1 MNSVRQNRKT
11 HAARLDEQIASLEA
25 MHETSGRDLQA
36 LKLAREI
43 LSEVPAKQT
52 ECSYELQRFTIT
64 GTMEQG
70 RCSECLED
78 SIGWGPQ
85 WKYCPLCGSKIVE
98 AKKESDPISRLQ
110 HDAVARAVNQLTGAR

>member
-1 MNSVRQNRKT
+1 MHSEREKRKK
-11 HAARLDEQIASLEA
+11 HAGRLDEQIASLEA

-52 ECSYELQRFTIT
+52 ECSYELQRFTTSGI
-64 GTMEQG
+64 MEQG

-78 SIGWGPQ
+78 SIGWSPK
-85 WKYCPLCGSKIVE
+85 WRHCPLCGSRIVSAEKE
-98 AKKESDPISRLQ
+98 ADPIARLQ
-110 HDAVARAVNQLTGAR
+110 HDAVKNAINQLTGAR

>member
-1 MNSVRQNRKT
+1 MNSEREKRKK
-11 HAARLDEQIASLEA
+11 HATRLDEQIASLEA

-52 ECSYELQRFTIT
+52 ECSYELQRFTIS
-64 GTMEQG
+64 GVMEQG

-78 SIGWGPQ
+78 SIGWSPR
-85 WKYCPLCGSKIVE
+85 WKHCPLCGSRIVS
-98 AKKESDPISRLQ
+98 AQKENDPIARLQ
-110 HDAVARAVNQLTGAR
+110 HDAVKQAVTQLTGAR

>member
-1 MNSVRQNRKT
+1 MSEREKRKK
-11 HAARLDEQIASLEA
+11 HATRLDEQIASLEA

-52 ECSYELQRFTIT
+52 ECSYERERFTIT
-64 GTMEQG
+64 GTMEKG

-85 WKYCPLCGSKIVE
+85 WRYCPICGSKIVE
-98 AKKESDPISRLQ
+98 AQKENDPLARLQ
-110 HDAVARAVNQLTGAR
+110 HDAVKHAVTQLTGAR

>member
-1 MNSVRQNRKT
+1 MNSERGTRKK

-43 LSEVPAKQT
+43 LSEVPVKQT
-52 ECSYELQRFTIT
+52 ECSYELQRFTIS
-64 GTMEQG
+64 GVMEQG

-78 SIGWGPQ
+78 SIGWSPR
-85 WKYCPLCGSKIVE
+85 WKHCPLCGSTIVE
-98 AKKESDPISRLQ
+98 AKKENDPIARLQ
-110 HDAVARAVNQLTGAR
+110 HDAVKQAVNQLTGVR